1 MAVQRLKKKN
11 GETVAFI
18 YDKGKGVQCINK
30 LNGSLLGW
38 YRPDP
43 AGGVTTDQNGRLIG
57 RGNLLTSLIADL
69 L

>member
-1 MAVQRLKKKN
+1 MSVQRLKRKN

-18 YDKGKGVQCINK
+18 YDKGKGIQCIHK

-38 YRPDP
+38 YRPN
-43 AGGVTTDQNGRLIG
+43 ASGGITTDQNGRLIG
-57 RGNLLTSLIADL
+57 QGNVLASLVADL